1 MLPGVHLQEKSN
13 AFVLSLY
20 AANNFCKKVFPVSS
34 SASSSTTF
42 LIIKISKPHKY
53 LELLTLVSEKRPTQL
68 HVQSKRSVLPVEEDI
83 KKKKK
88 ANSCSFSHNFSTLLC
103 DSKTNQTNTEIIQCI
118 REN

>member
-88 ANSCSFSHNFSTLLC
+88 SQQLFLLP
-103 DSKTNQTNTEIIQCI
+103 QFQYAIV
-118 REN
+118 